1 MLKKIIY
8 VLTTVLLVVLIA
20 VLIFVFIARMSGD
33 SPSIFGY
40 HVFRVST
47 GSMEPTLSVGDVILV
62 KEIPAEEIHK
72 NDIITYKGNQG
83 DFADKMITHM
93 VVLEPYEENGVWHFQ
108 TQGIVPG
115 ALSDPEITYDQV
127 EGVFQKKLT
136 FLNGVYTFFLSPAGL
151 IVFILIIMILFAYEM
166 ISLIIS
172 YKSAEKKDDDYYAPK
187 QKKPSKKRKK

>member
-1 MLKKIIY
+1 
-8 VLTTVLLVVLIA
+8 
-20 VLIFVFIARMSGD
+20 
-33 SPSIFGY
+33 
-40 HVFRVST
+40 
-47 GSMEPTLSVGDVILV
+47 MEPTLSVGDVILV